1 MRERGALAEASGQS
15 RGTCEKKNLSP
26 GKQGI
31 YLENDIRP
39 PCINI
44 CSPPFREKDCLS
56 VRNFS
61 REFHNRVMK
70 VYLFEEVTL
79 PAWFAYVPQ
88 GKTVISDVAFS
99 NSWFK
104 DGFA

>member
-31 YLENDIRP
+31 YLENGIRP

-44 CSPPFREKDCLS
+44 CSPPSGKKIVS
-56 VRNFS
+56 VS
-61 REFHNRVMK
+61 E
-70 VYLFEEVTL
+70 
-79 PAWFAYVPQ
+79 
-88 GKTVISDVAFS
+88 ISAVDFII
-99 NSWFK
+99 
-104 DGFA
+104 G